1 MHVEQI
7 CAQDA
12 TLEDM
17 DRQGR
22 ASQAQA
28 DSALQNFREVSISL
42 TVIFWQAVLAKVCL
56 QMACM
61 ALKASHCHAACSI
74 LPVCWMPVGSEKRPE
89 SCLNID

>member
-7 CAQDA
+7 SAQDA

-28 DSALQNFREVSISL
+28 DSALQNFREVSIGLMSPIGEL
-42 TVIFWQAVLAKVCL
+42 CCQNGLNGTECL
-56 QMACM
+56 
-61 ALKASHCHAACSI
+61 
-74 LPVCWMPVGSEKRPE
+74 SEPC
-89 SCLNID
+89 CL